1 MTGRLNDDK
10 RSANDPQEAIWVLV
24 LLVLS
29 DTFVV
34 ALSSTQNVSSGHGPS
49 VQDLSLLSWKQLDP
63 SERGSL

>member
-1 MTGRLNDDK
+1 MSGRMNDGK
-10 RSANDPQEAIWVLV
+10 RSANDPREALKVPV

-49 VQDLSLLSWKQLDP
+49 VQDLSLLSRKQLDP
-63 SERGSL
+63 SERGAL